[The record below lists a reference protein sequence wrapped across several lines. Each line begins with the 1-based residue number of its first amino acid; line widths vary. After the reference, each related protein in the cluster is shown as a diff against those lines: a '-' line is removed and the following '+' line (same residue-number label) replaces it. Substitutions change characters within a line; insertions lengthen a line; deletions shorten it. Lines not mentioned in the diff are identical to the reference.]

1 MSLQFA
7 KGIVNIQEFAK
18 AFLGSSEPLLF
29 CVRIGSEVP
38 LPSFI
43 FKQSSH
49 CYATISMK
57 EYVFILLITIHL
69 IDSKLMKMAKLTR
82 TAD

>member
-1 MSLQFA
+1 M
-7 KGIVNIQEFAK
+7 
-18 AFLGSSEPLLF
+18 LF

-49 CYATISMK
+49 CYVTIATK